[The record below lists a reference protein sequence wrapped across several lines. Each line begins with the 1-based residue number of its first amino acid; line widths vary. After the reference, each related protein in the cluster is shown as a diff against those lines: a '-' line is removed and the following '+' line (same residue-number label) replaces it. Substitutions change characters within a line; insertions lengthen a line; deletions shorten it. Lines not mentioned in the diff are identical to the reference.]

1 MKKEFWLCLLFSLVF
16 AFSLPLISYN
26 TWAKTTS
33 NIVAQDSFSAEVQS
47 APSAAEKTV
56 RAIVE
61 RVSARLQK
69 PDAPFVLMVQIR
81 AKPGFVGR
89 VIASYS
95 EQARQAASN
104 PGSSIY
110 ELNQDTDNPT
120 RFVLYERWA
129 NLDAF
134 IAHETAS
141 FTLEHFERVAP
152 MLEASRQLYVLS
164 PLITSKTS

>member
-1 MKKEFWLCLLFSLVF
+1 MKKKFWFGLLFSLIF
-16 AFSLPLISYN
+16 AFLLPLISYA
-26 TWAKTTS
+26 TWAETTS
-33 NIVAQDSFSAEVQS
+33 NIVAQDSFPAKMQS
-47 APSAAEKTV
+47 MPSPAEKTV

-61 RVSARLQK
+61 RVSNQLEK
-69 PDAPFVLMVQIR
+69 PDAPFILMVQIQ
-81 AKPGFVGR
+81 AKPGLVDR

-104 PGSSIY
+104 PGSLIY
-110 ELNQDTDNPT
+110 ELNQDTDNST

-141 FTLEHFERVAP
+141 FTLSHFERVAP
-152 MLEASRQLYVLS
+152 MLEASRQLYILS
-164 PLITSKTS
+164 PLITSETA